1 MRLRTRTIRLRL
13 TLIYGGVF
21 LVSASALLTLGYL
34 LVRHNLDRHHS
45 FRAEIDGLGAAVYH
59 SLFGKPLAAN
69 GSRRAFLAGHQR
81 FDSYR
86 ELMPRL
92 TPALRKLENC
102 EFTGIKHG
110 RESLERAVATLTVL
124 GAFFTNQSV
133 GSSA

>member
-69 GSRRAFLAGHQR
+69 GSRRAFLAG
-81 FDSYR
+81 
-86 ELMPRL
+86 
-92 TPALRKLENC
+92 TPALRLLQRADASPHAGSAKTRKL
-102 EFTGIKHG
+102 
-110 RESLERAVATLTVL
+110 
-124 GAFFTNQSV
+124 
-133 GSSA
+133 